1 MPILNV
7 KVSTAANAE
16 IGASIN
22 SGLSE
27 LTARILHKNP
37 EVTALTIDFVPPEH
51 WYVGGKTLREHD
63 RNSFYFDIKIV
74 DGTNTKE
81 EKSRYI
87 AESFAFFAGLLGNLH
102 PESYIHV
109 HDVRADAYGFAGQ
122 TQEYRY
128 IKAKA

>member
-7 KVSTAANAE
+7 KVSSAADAE
-16 IGASIN
+16 IGARIS

-37 EVTALTIDFVPPEH
+37 ELTALTIDFVPPEH
-51 WYVGGKTLREHD
+51 WYVGGKTLRDHG
-63 RNSFYFDIKIV
+63 RNSFYFDVKIV

-87 AESFAFFAGLLGNLH
+87 AESFAFFAGLLGNL
-102 PESYIHV
+102 
-109 HDVRADAYGFAGQ
+109 
-122 TQEYRY
+122 
-128 IKAKA
+128 